1 MSYFKLKKIYIHIY
15 TSFYFNKIK
24 LMERKYSLN
33 EVDDFISKYK
43 NKKNLNINNN
53 SQKNNKDIE
62 KVLSNKKLYFIN
74 NKNKENSY
82 KNNLINISTKE
93 ESKKKF

>member
-1 MSYFKLKKIYIHIY
+1 
-15 TSFYFNKIK
+15 
-24 LMERKYSLN
+24 MERKYSLN

-62 KVLSNKKLYFIN
+62 KVLDLF
-74 NKNKENSY
+74 
-82 KNNLINISTKE
+82 
-93 ESKKKF
+93 